1 MIKTRVLDI
10 MVILAWLWM
19 IINSYVVTTSP
30 CAEEVLTGTAM
41 MLGYFI
47 IRQLPIAENSL
58 LIVLSVWV
66 AHEIILGVLQTL
78 GIVSSNHLLYSLTG
92 TFGNPGPYGGFLAVM
107 TSIFA
112 AKYMRTKSKY
122 WGIVA
127 LACLCV
133 LPVTWSRSAWLA
145 VVLAIG
151 CMLLKRH
158 KKIVLCGMIA
168 LAIVAIPI
176 YFMKSGSANG
186 RLVMALISCVAIGQ
200 NPWFGSGVG
209 SFLSSY
215 GKATDKLMSVE
226 SSIATFGEWMD
237 VPGNAF
243 CEILKIGVEQGLI
256 GMLLWLVIAVY
267 GGLILYRRHS
277 PLLYGWISLVVF
289 SCFSYPFDLWEF
301 RILMVLLVCGVNDN
315 TEKKYRFMMTNSKKS
330 LVKYVV
336 CLLLL
341 IFAETIVVG
350 GLMKRNEARATYRQ
364 MTGMTDVAFLKDYER
379 LLPLMNDDS
388 HFLFDYSKTLQNAM
402 RWNESNYILRE
413 GEKVS
418 ADPMFIILRGNNYQ
432 SMGLY
437 SLADS
442 MYMRAWRRVP
452 NRIYPIYK
460 NMMMYRDIGNEKLS
474 SRYAEMLLS
483 TVPKIESPATREM
496 QQTAK
501 NIIKVHK

>member
-1 MIKTRVLDI
+1 
-10 MVILAWLWM
+10 MVVLAWLWM
-19 IINSYVVTTSP
+19 IINSYVVTTCP

-47 IRQLPIAENSL
+47 VRQLQITENL
-58 LIVLSVWV
+58 LLLVLSVWTG
-66 AHEIILGVLQTL
+66 HEIILGVLQIL
-78 GIVSSNHLLYSLTG
+78 GVVSSNHLLYSLTG

-112 AKYMRTKSKY
+112 ARYMRTKSKY

-127 LACLCV
+127 LVCLCV

-145 VVLAIG
+145 VVLSVG

-158 KKIVLCGMIA
+158 RKLVLYGTMA
-168 LAIVAIPI
+168 LVVVAIPV
-176 YFMKSGSANG
+176 YLMKSGSANG
-186 RLVMALISCVAIGQ
+186 RLVMAFVSCVAIGQ
-200 NPWFGSGVG
+200 NLWFGSGVG

-215 GKATDKLMSVE
+215 GKATDLLMSTDKN
-226 SSIATFGEWMD
+226 IDTFGAWMD

-243 CEILKIGVEQGLI
+243 CEILKTGVEQGLL
-256 GMLLWLVIAVY
+256 GLLLWLAIAIF
-267 GGLILYRRHS
+267 GGMILYRKHS
-277 PLLYGWISLVVF
+277 PLFYGWISLVVF

-315 TEKKYRFMMTNSKKS
+315 TEKNYRFMMTNSKKS

-350 GLMKRNEARATYRQ
+350 GLMKRNEARVTYRQ
-364 MTGMTDVAFLKDYER
+364 MTGMTDVAFLNDYER
-379 LLPLMNDDS
+379 LLPLMNDDP
-388 HFLFDYSKTLQNAM
+388 HFLFDYSKTLQNAKH
-402 RWNESNYILRE
+402 WNESNYILRE

-418 ADPMFIILRGNNYQ
+418 ADPMFIILQGNNCQ
-432 SMGLY
+432 AMGLY

-483 TVPKIESPATREM
+483 IVPKVESPATREM